1 MLREGTID
9 ETTIGLITFVLGGLG
24 TYFTTRWKIR
34 KDLESEYGRIVRE
47 ARLRTY
53 PMLWVTL
60 QPFALYARTWP
71 VTNRTVQELAVSLR
85 QWYFETGGMF
95 LTDRSRDAYFAVQ
108 KALAQYLSIHPYR
121 EEAREEDLDPS
132 AFESIR
138 TLGSALRTALVLD
151 LGTRRTD
158 APQT

>member
-1 MLREGTID
+1 
-9 ETTIGLITFVLGGLG
+9 
-24 TYFTTRWKIR
+24 
-34 KDLESEYGRIVRE
+34 
-47 ARLRTY
+47 
-53 PMLWVTL
+53 MLWVTL